1 MFDDRITQNSRSVQ
15 DNLISR
21 HNHFKCELLLAP
33 LNSQI
38 CVVLV
43 AEVGPSVILQS
54 VVRPVVI
61 PQSPGQVL

>member
-1 MFDDRITQNSRSVQ
+1 
-15 DNLISR
+15 
-21 HNHFKCELLLAP
+21 LLAP

-61 PQSPGQVL
+61 PQSPGQVLQTKCSNRAVFTLRCRSSNRFVRV